1 MTMAAHLISVRDL
14 LRLTRFWNLLILGA
28 AQMCAAVFLLG
39 VSPMD
44 LRLGALIVSTLCVAA
59 GGYIINDYYDIKID
73 YVNKPHRVVVGK
85 SVSRRVALLIHSAV
99 SFAGVALG
107 FLVGWKIALIN
118 ILCVFLLWLYSNLLK
133 RLPFIGNLMVAAL
146 TWAAIIVTGIAFPSS
161 RLLVTAYAGFAFFL
175 SLAREIIKDMEDWK
189 GDKTYGC
196 RTLPIVF
203 GLRQTKWIVM
213 ATVAVYVLFL
223 SVMMAAYDALST
235 TYLLLLALLPSVILV
250 ERLWKADTVADY
262 ARLSLICKVLLVL
275 GIGSMPFTG

>member
-1 MTMAAHLISVRDL
+1 MSPATNRLPVRDL
-14 LRLTRFWNLLILGA
+14 LRLTRVWNLAILGV

-39 VSPMD
+39 ISPAD
-44 LRLGALIVSTLCVAA
+44 LRLALLIASTICVAA

-85 SVSRRVALLIHSAV
+85 TVSRRVALLLHSAV
-99 SFAGVALG
+99 SFTGIVLG
-107 FLVGWKIALIN
+107 LLVGWKLALIN
-118 ILCVFLLWLYSNLLK
+118 IVCVFLLWLYSNLLK
-133 RLPFIGNLMVAAL
+133 RLPFVGNITVAAL
-146 TWAAIIVTGIAFPSS
+146 TCAAILVTGLAFPSEN
-161 RLLVTAYAGFAFFL
+161 LLVTAYAGFAFFL
-175 SLAREIIKDMEDWK
+175 SLAREIVKDMEDWK

-203 GLRQTKWIVM
+203 GLRKTKWVVL
-213 ATVAVYVLFL
+213 ASVALYVLFL
-223 SVMMAAYDALST
+223 SVMMAVYDALNS
-235 TYLLLLALLPSVILV
+235 TYLLLLALLPSVLLV